1 MSGRQAEALLEPFAR
16 LVRYGDARL
25 TDVEFTDLHFD
36 HVLST
41 VANTPSP
48 ENGMRHGS
56 TLWLSQAAGR
66 RVGVAWSW
74 AEIATGLPVISD
86 LTSISTNAVLVR
98 AGEELHPL
106 QCLPALAT
114 AVHRTGWLD
123 AVMEALGHPANG

>member
-48 ENGMRHGS
+48 ENG
-56 TLWLSQAAGR
+56 
-66 RVGVAWSW
+66 
-74 AEIATGLPVISD
+74 
-86 LTSISTNAVLVR
+86 
-98 AGEELHPL
+98 
-106 QCLPALAT
+106 
-114 AVHRTGWLD
+114 
-123 AVMEALGHPANG
+123 